1 MKNKAKLFGI
11 YLPIYLL
18 LVPTAVILRTIAC
31 IKDYEGWYF
40 TDKLFSTLSATV
52 LILCIIFFLTSIW
65 TMRKDVR
72 LIPSFSSPAHFVPGG
87 IVSVALAFVGIELF
101 GIVAKRFS
109 LLNRYDSNFL
119 YSLIMTFV
127 ALAAAVLAF
136 TSIAYFINSSVNP
149 KRRSVRHSDFAI
161 LTTVFFCIYVA
172 IMYFDTTIPIN
183 SPVRTTDQMAML
195 ASTIFFLHEAR
206 LSLGREKWRHYV
218 AYGMVA
224 SALTAYSSIPS
235 LVYYFVNAKPLTS
248 SISLGNLPLYDAV
261 LIFTLFIFITCKLF
275 LTGKLIPNKT
285 SAIVEKIIEAADA
298 RTAELTPAEEIMEE
312 TTYEEAAPD
321 EFEQQLTDEE
331 SVYAEQESFF
341 DDEAFVAEDITKED
355 DNA

>member
-40 TDKLFSTLSATV
+40 ADKLFSTLSATV
-52 LILCIIFFLTSIW
+52 LILSVIFFLTSIW

-101 GIVAKRFS
+101 SVAARRFS
-109 LLNRYDSNFL
+109 TLDRQDSNFI
-119 YSLIMTFV
+119 YSTIMAFL
-127 ALAAAVLAF
+127 AFAAAILAF
-136 TSIAYFINSSVNP
+136 VSIAYFINSSVNP
-149 KRRSVRHSDFAI
+149 KRRSIRHSDFAI

-195 ASTIFFLHEAR
+195 ASTLFFLYEAR
-206 LSLGREKWRHYV
+206 LSLGREKWRQYV
-218 AYGMVA
+218 AYGMTA
-224 SALTAYSSIPS
+224 SAITAYSSIPS
-235 LVYYFVNAKPLTS
+235 LAYYFVNSKPLTS
-248 SISLGNLPLYDAV
+248 SISLGNLPLYDSI
-261 LIFTLFIFITCKLF
+261 LIFSLFIFITCKLF

-298 RTAELTPAEEIMEE
+298 RIAELTHVEEVKDEM
-312 TTYEEAAPD
+312 PD
-321 EFEQQLTDEE
+321 EAEVAENEQELTDDEPI
-331 SVYAEQESFF
+331 YIEQESFF
-341 DDEAFVAEDITKED
+341 TDEALIAEDITKED